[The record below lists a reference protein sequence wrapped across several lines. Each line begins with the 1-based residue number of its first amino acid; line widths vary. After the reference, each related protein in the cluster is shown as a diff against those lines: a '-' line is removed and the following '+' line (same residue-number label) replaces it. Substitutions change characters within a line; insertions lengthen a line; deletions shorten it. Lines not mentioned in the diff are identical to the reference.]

1 MKIAIAAPSPAPY
14 TIGGAEKLCW
24 GLLEHL
30 NESSGHQAELI
41 KLPCR
46 EGSFWELLDAYERF
60 AALDLSHFDLV
71 ISTKY
76 PSWMIRH
83 ERHVCYMLHPLRGL
97 YDTYALSGQPLAYR
111 GRHAGIAAWRR
122 FMGQNAGSREAL
134 PEFFA
139 RAAALRAE
147 GLPEDALGL
156 PGPLLREVVRFLDGI
171 GLARGAIARYA
182 AISATVTHRA
192 DYFPPGAK
200 PIVLHPPSN
209 LRNLGARGSEHL
221 FTIARLDHVK
231 RVALLVEAMRRSK
244 ADLPFRIAGTGP
256 EESAL
261 RELAAGDPRIE
272 FLGFVRDR
280 EAEELYADAFAVLYA
295 PRDEDYGLVALEAM
309 ACGKPVI
316 TTTDAGGPTEL
327 VVDGQSGFCVAPD
340 PAAIAERIDYLWE
353 HGSERIA
360 MGLRGRERVRDI
372 RWENVAAGLLGDASA
387 PARLRPRRRL
397 RLAVA
402 TTFPVHPPEGG
413 GQVRV
418 YELYRN
424 LAREMDVDLVTLG
437 RRGEPAFEG
446 EIAPGLRERRVP
458 PSDAHA
464 AAEERISRDLDWVP
478 VTDVAFPELH
488 ELTPDYVQRLRESAS
503 AADLVF
509 ASHPYVLPAL
519 EAAAPGARLWYEAQ
533 DVEADLKRRTL
544 PAAAANL
551 LEQTRRVEAVTCSRA
566 QGVLV
571 CSADD
576 GKRLVELYELSAERV
591 HVVPNGVDVDAV
603 AYVAPAERAR
613 RKAALGIEDV
623 FAALFMGS
631 WHPPNIEAVRYIFEL
646 AELQPDVRFL
656 VVGSAG
662 AALARERVPPNV
674 GLMGVVDSETKALVL
689 GAADVALNPMASGSG
704 TNLKMLEYC
713 AAGLPVISTPHGA
726 RGLTLRDGEHL
737 QVAELS
743 GFAVAIEAA
752 RCGPGAAEA
761 RARVERARA
770 WVERRYA
777 WRQIAAELS
786 DALRTALDAPSVKGA
801 R

>member
-1 MKIAIAAPSPAPY
+1 MKIAIVAPSPAPY

-76 PSWMIRH
+76 PSWMVRH

-97 YDTYALSGQPLAYR
+97 YDTYALSGQPPDYR

-122 FMGQNAGSREAL
+122 FMAENEGRREAL
-134 PEFFA
+134 SEFFA
-139 RAAALRAE
+139 RAAALRAM
-147 GLPEDALGL
+147 GLPEDALDL
-156 PGPLLREVVRFLDGI
+156 PGPLLREIVRFLDGI

-182 AISATVTHRA
+182 AISATVRHRA
-192 DYFPPGAK
+192 DYFPPGAE

-209 LRNLGARGSEHL
+209 LRHLGARGSEHL

-231 RVALLVEAMRRSK
+231 RVGLLVDAMRRSK

-261 RELAAGDPRIE
+261 QSLAAGDPRIE

-327 VVDGQSGFCVAPD
+327 VVDGQTGFCVAPD

-353 HGSERIA
+353 HRSERAA

-372 RWENVAAGLLGDASA
+372 RWDNVAAGLLGGAQA
-387 PARLRPRRRL
+387 PPRLAPRRRL

-458 PSDAHA
+458 PSEAHA
-464 AAEERISRDLDWVP
+464 AAEERISRDLDWIP
-478 VTDVAFPELH
+478 VTDVAFPDLH
-488 ELTPDYVQRLRESAS
+488 ELTPEYVERLRESAS
-503 AADLVF
+503 GADLVF

-519 EAAAPGARLWYEAQ
+519 EAAAPGVRLWYEAQ
-533 DVEADLKRRTL
+533 DVEADLKQRTL
-544 PAAAANL
+544 PAAAAGL
-551 LEQTRRVEAVTCSRA
+551 LEQTRGVEAATCVRA

-576 GKRLVELYELSAERV
+576 GRRLVELYGLPAERV
-591 HVVPNGVDVDAV
+591 HVVPNGVDAEAV
-603 AYVAPAERAR
+603 AYVAPEERER
-613 RKAALGIEDV
+613 RKAALGIGGV
-623 FAALFMGS
+623 FTALFMGS
-631 WHPPNIEAVRYIFEL
+631 WHPPNIEAVRHIFEF
-646 AELQPDVRFL
+646 AEQRPDVRFL
-656 VVGSAG
+656 VIGSAS
-662 AALARERVPPNV
+662 AAVVRERVPRNV
-674 GLMGVVDSETKALVL
+674 GLMGVVDPETKALVL

-726 RGLTLRDGEHL
+726 RGLSLRHREHL
-737 QVAELS
+737 HVAELS
-743 GFAVAIEAA
+743 EFVEAIEAA
-752 RCGPGAAEA
+752 RCGAGAGEC

-770 WVERRYA
+770 WVEERYA
-777 WRQIAAELS
+777 WRRIAADLA
-786 DALRTALDAPSVKGA
+786 DVLRAAFEVAPVTGA